1 MIKYTKL
8 ILHLKV
14 YTTIIICM
22 EIYLYGQD
30 IVDVDSINVFI

>member
-8 ILHLKV
+8 NLKV

-22 EIYLYGQD
+22 EIYVYGYD
-30 IVDVDSINVFI
+30 LIDVDSINVFI